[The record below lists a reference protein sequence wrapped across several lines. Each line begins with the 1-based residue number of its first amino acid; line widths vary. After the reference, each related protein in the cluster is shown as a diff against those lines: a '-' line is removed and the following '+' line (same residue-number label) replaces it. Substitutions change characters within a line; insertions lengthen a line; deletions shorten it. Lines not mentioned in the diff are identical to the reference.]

1 MTRRSCIACHWPC
14 RDDFHLEPSPIY
26 VAPHP
31 CTKVEDGT
39 AHARKRIGDP
49 WWPFVDVWTGIF
61 YFVAG
66 SFQQIAQT
74 LRAPGID
81 VLVYIIDPVFPADP
95 LARHDY
101 VNASAAFQQRE
112 QSRQFSPR
120 LEGMFECVIGENDI
134 DGFRPDRGQ
143 RVRCIQQNRDTIG
156 FGRFVRGA
164 VGFDPKPGTASE
176 TREQKAA
183 AASKIT
189 HPRVRFNRITKFVNI
204 FPPTQADRFLL
215 PFEIDSVVMHG
226 RLWNVPCKLA
236 HGMFQSMFLVRWLA

>member
-1 MTRRSCIACHWPC
+1 MTRRSFIACHWPC

-81 VLVYIIDPVFPADP
+81 VLVYIIGPVFPAEP

-101 VNASAAFQQRE
+101 VNASAVFQQRE
-112 QSRQFSPR
+112 ESRQFSPR
-120 LEGMFECVIGENDI
+120 LEGMFECVIGKNDI

-143 RVRCIQQNRDTIG
+143 SFRCICENRDAIG
-156 FGRFVRGA
+156 LGRFARRALGVN
-164 VGFDPKPGTASE
+164 PGTA
-176 TREQKAA
+176 AA
-183 AASKIT
+183 G
-189 HPRVRFNRITKFVNI
+189 
-204 FPPTQADRFLL
+204 
-215 PFEIDSVVMHG
+215 EIDRERG
-226 RLWNVPCKLA
+226 A
-236 HGMFQSMFLVRWLA
+236 